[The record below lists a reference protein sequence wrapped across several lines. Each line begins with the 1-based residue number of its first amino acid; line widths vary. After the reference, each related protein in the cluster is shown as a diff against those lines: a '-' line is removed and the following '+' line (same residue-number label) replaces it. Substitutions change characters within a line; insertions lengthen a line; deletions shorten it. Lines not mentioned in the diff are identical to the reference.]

1 MIDLKE
7 METKILIK
15 RTIIIGV
22 SISIISYFLMKEAL
36 PFIRGIAFGL
46 IYSLLDFRL
55 LELNLAKSVK
65 MNSEAAKKYIFSRY
79 IFRYTLT
86 GVIIYVSITNPKIHV
101 MGTIIGLLIL
111 KLVIYLSSL
120 FSKNKDSR

>member
-1 MIDLKE
+1 
-7 METKILIK
+7 
-15 RTIIIGV
+15 
-22 SISIISYFLMKEAL
+22 MKEAL